1 MAKAKKAAPKK
12 AAAKKPVAKKAAAKK
27 PVAKKVTAKK
37 PVAKKVTAKKPAAK
51 KAAPKKAARKK
62 AAPKKVA
69 AKKTAVAAKPAKK
82 AAPKK
87 AKKVVVSGDFPVEK
101 KLKAL
106 FDLQNIDSKI
116 DSIRTVRGELP
127 LEVSDLEDEI
137 EGLAT
142 RVGNFKEETEG
153 VEEKITNKKLEIKES
168 KSIIKKYE
176 KQQGNARN
184 NREFG
189 SLAKE
194 IEFQNLNIQ
203 VAEKKIGEFKVGIE
217 SKSDTID
224 SAKKDLKERKS
235 DLKHKK
241 KELDE
246 IVAETEKEERKLSKK
261 STEAERYI
269 EERLLVAYKRVRT
282 NAKNGL
288 AVVSV
293 ERNSC
298 GGCFNKIPPQRQLDI
313 RLHKKIIVCEHCGR
327 ILVDPEIDIIEL

>member
-1 MAKAKKAAPKK
+1 MAAAKKKEIEKQASKKPAPKK
-12 AAAKKPVAKKAAAKK
+12 TVAAKKPVKSA
-27 PVAKKVTAKK
+27 
-37 PVAKKVTAKKPAAK
+37 
-51 KAAPKKAARKK
+51 
-62 AAPKKVA
+62 
-69 AKKTAVAAKPAKK
+69 PAKT
-82 AAPKK
+82 KK
-87 AKKVVVSGDFPVEK
+87 MVGSGDFPVEM

-106 FDLQNIDSKI
+106 FDLQTIDSKI

-142 RVGNFKEETEG
+142 RVTNFKEETEG

-168 KSIIKKYE
+168 KVIIKKYE

-189 SLAKE
+189 SLGKE

-203 VAEKKIGEFKVGIE
+203 VAEKRIGEFQVGIL
-217 SKSDTID
+217 SKSETID
-224 SAKKDLKERKS
+224 LAKKDLKERKG

-246 IVAETEKEERKLSKK
+246 IVAETEKEEKKLSRK
-261 STEAERYI
+261 SAEAEKYI

-327 ILVDPEIDIIEL
+327 ILVDPEIADVKLL

>member
-1 MAKAKKAAPKK
+1 MKEV
-12 AAAKKPVAKKAAAKK
+12 AKKPVAKKAAPLKK
-27 PVAKKVTAKK
+27 FPSG
-37 PVAKKVTAKKPAAK
+37 
-51 KAAPKKAARKK
+51 
-62 AAPKKVA
+62 
-69 AKKTAVAAKPAKK
+69 AVPI
-82 AAPKK
+82 
-87 AKKVVVSGDFPVEK
+87 EK
-101 KLKAL
+101 KLRAL
-106 FDLQNIDSKI
+106 FDLQGIDSKI
-116 DSIRTVRGELP
+116 DSIRTIRGELP

-142 RVGNFKEETEG
+142 RVTNFKDETEKI
-153 VEEKITNKKLEIKES
+153 EDTITNKKLEIKES

-194 IEFQNLNIQ
+194 IEFQHLNIQ
-203 VAEKKIGEFKVGIE
+203 VAEKKISEFKMGID

-224 SAKKDLKERKS
+224 SAKKDLKERKG

-269 EERLLVAYKRVRT
+269 EDRLLIAYKRVRL
-282 NAKNGL
+282 NARNGL

-327 ILVDPEIDIIEL
+327 ILVDPEIAEVKL

>member
-1 MAKAKKAAPKK
+1 M
-12 AAAKKPVAKKAAAKK
+12 
-27 PVAKKVTAKK
+27 
-37 PVAKKVTAKKPAAK
+37 
-51 KAAPKKAARKK
+51 
-62 AAPKKVA
+62 
-69 AKKTAVAAKPAKK
+69 
-82 AAPKK
+82 
-87 AKKVVVSGDFPVEK
+87 VSGDIPVEK
-101 KLKAL
+101 RLKAL
-106 FDLQNIDSKI
+106 FDLQEIDSKI
-116 DSIRTVRGELP
+116 DSIRTIRGELP

-142 RVGNFKEETEG
+142 RVNNFKEETQE

-203 VAEKKIGEFKVGIE
+203 VAEKKMGEFKVGIE
-217 SKSDTID
+217 GKSDTID
-224 SAKKDLKERKS
+224 SAKKDLKERKG

-246 IVAETEKEERKLSKK
+246 IIAETEKEEKKLDKK

-269 EERLLVAYKRVRT
+269 EARLLIAYKRVRL

-327 ILVDPEIDIIEL
+327 ILVDPEIAAVEL